1 MGGARVSAPS
11 PPPDRADGMPADLAH
26 RLAMVADELRAIGA
40 DLGEVDYRAA
50 IGEAVWLR
58 WLGQIERMADTA
70 HALATGTE
78 IADAA
83 MDAGIARLIGAPD
96 PDAPT
101 N

>member
-1 MGGARVSAPS
+1 MSAPS
-11 PPPDRADGMPADLAH
+11 PPTPDRADGMPADLAH

-40 DLGEVDYRAA
+40 DLCEVDYRAA

-58 WLGQIERMADTA
+58 WLGQIERMADAA

-78 IADAA
+78 ITADAADAA
-83 MDAGIARLIGAPD
+83 MDAGIARLTGAPD